1 MPHSLTSMAAP
12 SPRPSLHRFQ
22 GPLISHGSCLWLVL
36 GVPGRQPL
44 LQVCP
49 HPALPQP
56 RGCGPAPSSPRPSPA
71 HRWSRTRCAVVC
83 AQALSSRCPAS
94 RHLGGWRSH
103 PRSSARTWRHLA
115 KGGRV
120 RAQVPHLP
128 HLTSWEQQHSTWNPQ
143 VMGTGQAGTLT
154 SDCHGKGQGASCPV
168 PLLLPNSLPL
178 LMARGLPTPLVF
190 LDSAQGTEVR
200 KLA

>member
-115 KGGRV
+115 KGGGV
-120 RAQVPHLP
+120 RAQVHTSLISHPGSSSIP
-128 HLTSWEQQHSTWNPQ
+128 PGTPKSWAQVKQGPSRLTA
-143 VMGTGQAGTLT
+143 MGR
-154 SDCHGKGQGASCPV
+154 DKGPPALYLFCF
-168 PLLLPNSLPL
+168 
-178 LMARGLPTPLVF
+178 PTPYL
-190 LDSAQGTEVR
+190 S
-200 KLA
+200 